1 MKTLFQ
7 CPAAIATVLIATP
20 ACAQSEPARLPPVK
34 SWGSGALVPG
44 SATMLVD
51 SSGAEVGR
59 TNPLPTS
66 EGPLAPA
73 TSTALAGTASPGTT
87 VVGPFTPQLGRGI
100 RVTLRGTWSGTFAV
114 GTSIDACSTIS
125 PLTIAGTTWGSFTG
139 SANEVVDIPSL
150 AGVVYCATAT
160 VSSGSLSYG
169 VRQ

>member
-1 MKTLFQ
+1 MMAMLRLVGAMALAVIT
-7 CPAAIATVLIATP
+7 TP

-51 SSGAEVGR
+51 SSGVELGR
-59 TNPLPTS
+59 SNPLPTS
-66 EGPLAPA
+66 DGPLAAA
-73 TSTALAGTASPGTT
+73 TSVALAGTVATGTT

-100 RVTLRGTWSGTFAV
+100 RVVLRGTWSGTFAV
-114 GTSIDACSTIS
+114 GTSVDSCATIN
-125 PLTIAGTTWGSFTG
+125 PLTIGGSTWGSFTG
-139 SANEVVDIPSL
+139 SANEVVDVPTL

-160 VSSGSLSYG
+160 IATGTLIYG